1 MESVPDPIESF
12 ANEVPSE
19 TDLHRIR
26 SLRLGCQAE
35 IDAVNGQIEALLEQ
49 RKLLEKK
56 LEKYNS
62 LLSPIKRVPGDVLS
76 TIFELAT
83 DIGANKWRQ
92 HLPTVL
98 PSTICR
104 NWRKMAIQSPKLWS
118 TIPIAPPEHPYLSM
132 RYEDSPHLL
141 GDAERRWERN
151 MARLHDV
158 LQLWVERSKDCPL
171 FMNIGFNTINQGARN
186 GWGGE
191 DTPAKVL
198 PLYVRLIHLACSVSR
213 RWKSVELDIL
223 TAPNYT
229 VIVGDLLAL
238 QAEDV
243 PQLAT
248 ISLRTT
254 KKYEHRSIT
263 PLGLL
268 GTLSLRSATLIHLD
282 HPWTQLPVQWAG
294 LKELRF
300 GVEVEWMDM
309 GQQVRSDIH
318 KALGPRGI
326 LRLLAICPS
335 LESCELAVQFVDDDD
350 RDWQTPTSNPL
361 WKEGDRVQLPHLRS
375 LILHGLEPAE
385 VVVSSLDLPSLQQLR
400 FLSSF
405 VGEMP
410 EMERQIHGQRLLHSA
425 KCYGSQLT
433 DIRFNLLLLEKEES
447 VAQALEN
454 LPHLLS
460 LHLDCSVPS
469 QRLGDAVVVR
479 TRFQA
484 VSTALL
490 RLLTPDRGEEGD
502 ATTCPLCPKL
512 EHFACTLLMLGFTE
526 GQLVDFID
534 GRRQRGRM
542 SLVAKIKE
550 VDVAFGTLQQVDIR
564 SELEKRGVD
573 MDNLTLRFQYA
584 RSW

>member
-1 MESVPDPIESF
+1 MEAVPDPIESL

-19 TDLHRIR
+19 TDLPRIR
-26 SLRLGCQAE
+26 SLRVGCQAK
-35 IDAVNGQIEALLEQ
+35 IDAVNEQIQALLGQ

-56 LEKYNS
+56 LEKYNL

-104 NWRKMAIQSPKLWS
+104 SWRTMAIQSPKLWS
-118 TIPIAPPEHPYLSM
+118 TIPIAPPEHPYLSI
-132 RYEDSPHLL
+132 RYKDSPHLL
-141 GDAERRWERN
+141 GDAERRWEKN
-151 MARLHDV
+151 MALLHEV

-171 FMNIGFNTINQGARN
+171 FINIGFNTINQAARN
-186 GWGGE
+186 GWGGQ
-191 DTPAKVL
+191 DPPAKVL
-198 PLYVRLIHLACSVSR
+198 PLYMGLIHLACSVAR

-223 TAPNYT
+223 TSPSYS

-238 QAEDV
+238 RPEDV
-243 PQLAT
+243 PQLAA
-248 ISLRTT
+248 ISLQTSE
-254 KKYEHRSIT
+254 KYEHRSIT

-268 GTLSLRSATLIHLD
+268 GAGSLRSASLMHLD
-282 HPWTQLPVQWAG
+282 HPWTQLPVQWG
-294 LKELRF
+294 TLKELCF
-300 GVEVEWMDM
+300 GVKVKWMDM
-309 GQQVRSDIH
+309 GQQARSDIH
-318 KALGPRGI
+318 QALGPRGF
-326 LRLLAICPS
+326 LKLLAMCPG
-335 LESCELAVQFVDDDD
+335 LKGCELAVRSVDDDD

-375 LILHGLEPAE
+375 LILHGLEPVE
-385 VVVSSLDLPSLQQLR
+385 MVVSSLDLPSLQQLR

-410 EMERQIHGQRLLHSA
+410 ETERQILGQRLLHSA

-433 DIRFNLLLLEKEES
+433 DIRFNLLLLEQEGS

-454 LPHLLS
+454 LPHLLG

-484 VSTALL
+484 VSTTLL

-502 ATTCPLCPKL
+502 AATCPLCPKL
-512 EHFACTLLMLGFTE
+512 ERFACTLLMLGFTE

-564 SELEKRGVD
+564 SELEKRDVD